1 MVGGADFL
9 QPGGGA
15 NHLCLPDEPEFLEVV
30 PGLQNARSRISGAEY
45 ETFDSP
51 SAAFNSLVNNNIPCA
66 LCYTP
71 LRSDKIEIPARIS
84 CPPSWTREYTG
95 YLMSSQFG
103 ANRHRSNYECVD
115 ENAVGIP
122 GSEANIN
129 GHLFYFTE
137 VLCSTINCPPYVE
150 GNELACVVC
159 TQ

>member
-1 MVGGADFL
+1 MVGGAHYL
-9 QPGGGA
+9 QTGGGA

-30 PGLQNARSRISGAEY
+30 PGFQSYTSRISGAEY
-45 ETFDSP
+45 ESITTAFDSLH
-51 SAAFNSLVNNNIPCA
+51 NKNIPCA

-95 YLMSSQFG
+95 YLMSSFTG
-103 ANRHRSNYECVD
+103 NDRHRSNYECVD

-122 GSEANIN
+122 GSAASTDGN
-129 GHLFYFTE
+129 LFYFTE
-137 VLCSTINCPPYVE
+137 VLCPTLNCPPYVE
-150 GNELACVVC
+150 GYELACVVC

>member
-1 MVGGADFL
+1 MVGGADYL
-9 QPGGGA
+9 QAGGGA

-30 PGLQNARSRISGAEY
+30 PGLQSARSRISGAEY
-45 ETFDSP
+45 EIGNS
-51 SAAFNSLVNNNIPCA
+51 FNPLFISLHNKEIPCA

-95 YLMSSQFG
+95 YLMSSIF
-103 ANRHRSNYECVD
+103 ATRHRSNYECVD

-122 GSEANIN
+122 GSAANTN

-137 VLCSTINCPPYVE
+137 VLCTTLNCPPYFE